1 MRGREEVWRIV
12 VSMDGWLFGSSV
24 WRGIDDTIL
33 VLSLLLLSLVV
44 PTRDEV
50 VRIIIIVFY
59 FDGFC

>member
-1 MRGREEVWRIV
+1 
-12 VSMDGWLFGSSV
+12 MDGWLFGSSV